1 MSATFSIR
9 RRVQFAETDMAGI
22 AHFSNYFRWM
32 EEAEHAFFRS
42 LGMSVVMHHADAGE
56 VTWPRVS
63 VACEYSGPVRFED
76 ELELRLRVAKVGR
89 KSLVFEVDVTKDGE
103 RVALGKMTSVC
114 CTIEPGG
121 KMRSLA
127 IPTDIRA
134 KLETGKAE
142 P

>member
-1 MSATFSIR
+1 MMPPEFTIR
-9 RRVQFAETDMAGI
+9 RRVQFAETDLAGI

-42 LGMSVVMHHADAGE
+42 LGMSVVMRHGDQE
-56 VTWPRVS
+56 ITWPRVS

-76 ELELRLRVAKVGR
+76 ELDLRVRVAKVGG
-89 KSLVFEVDVTKDGE
+89 KSLSFEVDVMNNGE

-121 KMRSLA
+121 RVRSIA
-127 IPTDIRA
+127 IPAEIRA
-134 KLETGKAE
+134 KLERGN
-142 P
+142 PVP